1 MDSKSNYF
9 EDLKVIKK
17 VMEESS
23 RFLSLSGLSGIFAG
37 IIALIGAAIAILG
50 FMNGGILFV
59 DGYTTGM
66 SSHDIAVLKSEF
78 FIDAIL
84 VLIFALAFS
93 FFFSIRKSASKGLK
107 MWTPVS
113 RRLLINLMIPLFTG
127 GILIPILYFQDQWQF
142 IIPLMLIFY
151 GLALVNAGKFTYNE
165 VFYLGL
171 SEIITGLVSAVFPV
185 YGLFF
190 WCFGFGLLHIA
201 YGLIMYRKYEI

>member
-1 MDSKSNYF
+1 MKMNSTNPGKDLQAIREIMERSSK
-9 EDLKVIKK
+9 
-17 VMEESS
+17 
-23 RFLSLSGLSGIFAG
+23 FLSLSGLSGIFAG

-127 GILIPILYFQDQWQF
+127 GILI
-142 IIPLMLIFY
+142 
-151 GLALVNAGKFTYNE
+151 
-165 VFYLGL
+165 LGL
-171 SEIITGLVSAVFPV
+171 EIVVCAL
-185 YGLFF
+185 
-190 WCFGFGLLHIA
+190 
-201 YGLIMYRKYEI
+201 